1 MQPPV
6 EFRDDYK
13 PIPAPRDKKAPVLAP
28 RIKITRFKKALKDV
42 VQSYEVGIK
51 NEMNPLGQLNKTM
64 KWIETYLKTV
74 LNEIKGFKLVETL
87 KLTFKKKPKDK
98 DTL

>member
-1 MQPPV
+1 
-6 EFRDDYK
+6 
-13 PIPAPRDKKAPVLAP
+13 
-28 RIKITRFKKALKDV
+28 
-42 VQSYEVGIK
+42 
-51 NEMNPLGQLNKTM
+51 MNPLGQLNKTM